1 MDKGM
6 EEERDRSS
14 KTEKN
19 FIRGRNYLIHLLAV
33 RDYTTKEIENK
44 LKKED
49 YPDEVVEEVIQ
60 YGLERHYLDDM
71 RYAEDY
77 IRFRQG
83 SKSIRQLKYQLSQKG
98 IANYILDQIE
108 VEDSREELLE
118 QVIRYRNKK
127 AGTDYEKDAK
137 TYQYFVRK
145 GYNSSL
151 VKDILR
157 NISHK

>member
-1 MDKGM
+1 MNSGM
-6 EEERDRSS
+6 EEEQKKAPRG
-14 KTEKN
+14 EKN
-19 FIRGRNYLIHLLAV
+19 FTRGRNYLIHLLSV
-33 RDYTTKEIENK
+33 RDYTTKEIETK
-44 LKKED
+44 LKKAE
-49 YPDEVVEEVIQ
+49 YSDEIVEEVIQ
-60 YGLERHYLDDM
+60 YGLERHYLDDI
-71 RYAEDY
+71 RYAEDF
-77 IRFRQG
+77 IRFRKG

-108 VEDSREELLE
+108 AEDDQDELYDK
-118 QVIRYRNKK
+118 VVRYREKK